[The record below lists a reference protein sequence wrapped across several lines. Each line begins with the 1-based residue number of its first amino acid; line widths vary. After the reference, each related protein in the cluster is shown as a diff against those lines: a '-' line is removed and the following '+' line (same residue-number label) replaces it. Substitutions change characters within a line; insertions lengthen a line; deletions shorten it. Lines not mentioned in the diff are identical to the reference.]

1 LEVAGPSV
9 LELDGATAW
18 IPPGWVGVR
27 DGTTSTLTLTKQ

>member
-1 LEVAGPSV
+1 V

-27 DGTTSTLTLTKQ
+27 DGGSSTLIVTKR

>member
-1 LEVAGPSV
+1 V

-27 DGTTSTLTLTKQ
+27 DGPTLRVAKL